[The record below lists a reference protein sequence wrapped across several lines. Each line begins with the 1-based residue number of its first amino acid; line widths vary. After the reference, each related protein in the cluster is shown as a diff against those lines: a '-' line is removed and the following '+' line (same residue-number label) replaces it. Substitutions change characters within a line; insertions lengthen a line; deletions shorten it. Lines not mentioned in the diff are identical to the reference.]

1 MRPLTKFNFV
11 RISACATMAIVA
23 SAVTLAVAT
32 LAADPLS
39 RLGAAND
46 LRQSSDRYDAAA
58 TNPPGLMYSAAA
70 PFGLHLSLPVCN
82 PRSNIVAPCEFR
94 SGVAK

>member
-1 MRPLTKFNFV
+1 MRPSTKFNFV
-11 RISACATMAIVA
+11 RTSVCATMAIVA

-58 TNPPGLMYSAAA
+58 TNPPGLVYSAAA
-70 PFGLHLSLPVCN
+70 PFGLNLSLPVCN
-82 PRSNIVAPCEFR
+82 PPANIVASCEFR